1 MEIQEIQFGRITIQ
15 GQVYAKDLKICRDQV
30 LCPWWRK
37 KGHQVDVEDIQDL
50 IDARPEQIVLGR
62 GSPGL
67 MQATDRLKSTL
78 QAAGIT
84 LLEADT
90 PKAVGE
96 YTRLAQE
103 GRDVALGLHLF
114 C

>member
-1 MEIQEIQFGRITIQ
+1 MEIQEFQFGRITIQ
-15 GQVYAKDLKICRDQV
+15 GQVYTKDLKICGEHV

-50 IDARPEQIVLGR
+50 IDASPEQIILGR

-67 MQATDRLKSTL
+67 MQATERLKQTL
-78 QAAGIT
+78 QSAGIP
-84 LLEADT
+84 LLETDT
-90 PKAVGE
+90 PGAVVE
-96 YTRLAQE
+96 YNRLAAE
-103 GRDVALGLHLF
+103 GRDVGLGLHLF